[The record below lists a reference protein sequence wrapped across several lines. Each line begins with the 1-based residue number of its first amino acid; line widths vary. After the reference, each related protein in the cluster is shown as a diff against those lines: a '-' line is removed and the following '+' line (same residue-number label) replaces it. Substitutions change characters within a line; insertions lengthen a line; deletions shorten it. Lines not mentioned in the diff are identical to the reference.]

1 MVSKHLAAPQQSQYM
16 KGCLFWASTDNNSN
30 IDNDN
35 NNKIIII
42 ITITITIT
50 VTVTD
55 NDNDNETILMM
66 MMIMIMI
73 MIVIMIKK
81 NIFNQD
87 NCVRF
92 RENCY
97 QCRSCQK
104 KKMSSDSHTG
114 SRTRAAWVKTR
125 NPNR

>member
-16 KGCLFWASTDNNSN
+16 KECLFWASTDNNSN

-104 KKMSSDSHTG
+104 KKCLVIPIPG
-114 SRTRAAWVKTR
+114 VE
-125 NPNR
+125 PGPPG

>member
-1 MVSKHLAAPQQSQYM
+1 M
-16 KGCLFWASTDNNSN
+16 
-30 IDNDN
+30 IIII
-35 NNKIIII
+35 IIII

-50 VTVTD
+50 VTATD

-66 MMIMIMI
+66 MMIMMIMIMI
-73 MIVIMIKK
+73 MIVIMIKR
-81 NIFNQD
+81 NIFNHD

-97 QCRSCQK
+97 QCRSCK
-104 KKMSSDSHTG
+104 KKNVKLSSDSHTG

>member
-1 MVSKHLAAPQQSQYM
+1 M
-16 KGCLFWASTDNNSN
+16 KECLFWASTDNNSN

-42 ITITITIT
+42 ITITTTIT

-81 NIFNQD
+81 NIFNRVTASD
-87 NCVRF
+87 LEKTVINAGPA
-92 RENCY
+92 
-97 QCRSCQK
+97 K
-104 KKMSSDSHTG
+104 KRKCLVIPIPG
-114 SRTRAAWVKTR
+114 VE
-125 NPNR
+125 PGPPG